1 VEEQT
6 VMPFYSYELYQVERP
21 KSARE
26 MQHANEEAARF
37 AAAVSSAF
45 LAIARA
51 VRRPYSVAV
60 KGAAS
65 PMFAESAACR
75 GAMAR

>member
-1 VEEQT
+1 MMVLDGYQ
-6 VMPFYSYELYQVERP
+6 LYQVERP

-26 MQHANEEAARF
+26 RQHADEQAARF
-37 AAAVSSAF
+37 VAAASWPF

-51 VRRPYSVAV
+51 VRRPPSSGV
-60 KGAAS
+60 KRGVSPAPAA
-65 PMFAESAACR
+65 PAACR

>member
-1 VEEQT
+1 MVLD
-6 VMPFYSYELYQVERP
+6 VYHLYQVERP

-26 MQHANEEAARF
+26 KQHADEQAARF
-37 AAAVSSAF
+37 AAAVSWPF

-51 VRRPYSVAV
+51 VRRPPSS
-60 KGAAS
+60 AAKRGVS
-65 PMFAESAACR
+65 PASAASAACR